1 MPLEPGARV
10 GRYEVI
16 ERLGSGGMGVVY
28 RARDSKLNRSVAL
41 KVLLPEVAGDPMRA
55 ARFAREAQTLAT
67 LQHPNIAAVH
77 GIEEDPEA
85 GPVIAMELVPGRDL
99 AEMLEAGPLPLADTL
114 AIGRQIAEALE
125 AAHDAGLVHRD
136 LKPANVRVR
145 DDGAVKILDFGLA
158 KVVEASGSGVREAMT
173 GAELAHSPTMAP
185 APQTEAGLI
194 VGTVAYMSPE
204 QAKARPVDKRT
215 DIWAYGVILYE
226 MLTGRNPFGSETIS
240 EVLAAVLTRPID
252 VGDLPAGTPI
262 RLRALIRRCLMR
274 DQRQRLRD
282 IGAAR
287 QVIDEILAGGPEAE
301 PASAAGVAPPPW
313 KAWLPWGVAAAAA
326 AVALVLAVRGPSAP
340 ESSATTVVTRS
351 ATPLDALAG
360 FVALS
365 PDGRQL
371 AFTSAGGPKGFYIA
385 LRPIDHLEA
394 RPIAGAD
401 DGRFPVFSPDGR
413 SIAFTLGPGGIRRVS
428 LDGADVIDL
437 GPGDFSNGAA
447 WGRDNTIVFS
457 GTGGLMRVSAN
468 GGTAETLTTVD
479 GNTETAHTEPQFIG
493 GTRILFTVRRKA
505 GAPAFAIVENGKHR
519 TLVAGGDGGRFVAS
533 GLGNNIGHLTYARD
547 ETLFALPFDI
557 DRLEA
562 VGAEQPVIERV
573 SSLGPSW
580 TADYAVSDSGLLI
593 YSRANSD
600 DDQVP
605 SWIDRSGA
613 ITPIQSPERVVAP
626 RLSPDDTHV
635 AGLLP
640 DDRGRMDIG
649 ARDLR
654 RGVITRLTS
663 SNANRSP
670 VWSRD
675 GQRIVF
681 GATADNTHGVF
692 ITNADGSTA
701 PRLLFATETAAS
713 PLTMTPDGKT
723 LVYNERSRLFVRA
736 IDGTGQARPL
746 NEAPQGREGQAHL
759 SPDGNWIAYT
769 SDESGR
775 FEAYVHAF
783 PGPGRRER
791 VSTNGAGFVR
801 WGNGG
806 KEILFWSTGNT
817 GNFAVTSVSVR
828 TSPTLQ
834 LGEPR
839 ELFSMSGA
847 TIQDVTT
854 DGERLLAWT
863 VRGGTPTT
871 LVIVTN
877 WFEELRAKAP
887 PAR

>member
-10 GRYEVI
+10 GPYEVI

-28 RARDSKLNRSVAL
+28 RARDSRLNRSVAL
-41 KVLLPEVAGDPMRA
+41 KVLLPEVAGDAMRA
-55 ARFAREAQTLAT
+55 ARFAREAQTLAA

-114 AIGRQIAEALE
+114 AIARQIAEALE

-145 DDGAVKILDFGLA
+145 DDGTVKILDFGLA

-173 GAELAHSPTMAP
+173 GDLAHSPTMAP

-226 MLTGRNPFGSETIS
+226 MLTGRNPFGAETMSDI
-240 EVLAAVLTRPID
+240 LAAVLTRPID
-252 VGDLPAGTPI
+252 VGDLPAGTPL
-262 RLRALIRRCLMR
+262 RLRALIHRCLTR
-274 DQRQRLRD
+274 DQKQRLRD
-282 IGAAR
+282 IGGAR
-287 QVIDEILAGGPEAE
+287 QVIDEILAGTPEAE
-301 PASAAGVAPPPW
+301 PASAAGVATPAW
-313 KAWLPWGVAAAAA
+313 KALLPWGVAAAAA

-340 ESSATTVVTRS
+340 ESSATAVVTRS
-351 ATPLDALAG
+351 ATPLDALSG

-365 PDGRQL
+365 PDGRHL
-371 AFTSAGGPKGFYIA
+371 AFTSAGGPKGFYLV
-385 LRPIDHLEA
+385 LRPIDRLEA
-394 RPIAGAD
+394 RPIVGAD

-428 LDGADVIDL
+428 LGGGDVIDL
-437 GPGDFSNGAA
+437 GPGDFSNGVT
-447 WGRDNTIVFS
+447 WGPDNTIVFS
-457 GTGGLMRVSAN
+457 GKDGLMRVPAN
-468 GGTAETLTTVD
+468 GGKAETLTTVD
-479 GNTETAHTEPQFIG
+479 GNTETVHTEPQFIG
-493 GTRILFTVRRKA
+493 GDRILFTVRRKA
-505 GAPAFAIVENGKHR
+505 GDPAFAIAENGTHR

-533 GLGNNIGHLTYARD
+533 GLGNSIGHLTYARD
-547 ETLFALPFDI
+547 GTLFALPFNI
-557 DRLEA
+557 DRLEP

-573 SSLGPSW
+573 SSLGPPW
-580 TADYAVSDSGLLI
+580 TADYAVADSGLLV
-593 YSRANSD
+593 YSRANND
-600 DDQVP
+600 DDQVL
-605 SWIDRSGA
+605 SWIDRNG
-613 ITPIQSPERVVAP
+613 TTTTIQSPARLVAP
-626 RLSPDDTHV
+626 RLSPDDTNI
-635 AGLLP
+635 AGLVR
-640 DDRGRMDIG
+640 DESGRMDI
-649 ARDLR
+649 AVRDLR

-663 SNANRSP
+663 SSANRSP
-670 VWSRD
+670 VWTRD
-675 GQRIVF
+675 GLRIVF
-681 GATADNTHGVF
+681 GATVDKTHGVF
-692 ITNADGSTA
+692 ITDADGSTA

-723 LVYNERSRLFVRA
+723 LVYNERARLFVRA

-746 NEAPQGREGQAHL
+746 NETPQGREGQAHL
-759 SPDGNWIAYT
+759 SPDGKWIAYT

-783 PGPGRRER
+783 GGPGRRER
-791 VSTNGAGFVR
+791 ASTNSAAFVR
-801 WGNGG
+801 WGDGG
-806 KEILFWSTGNT
+806 KEILFWSTGST

-828 TSPTLQ
+828 TSPILQ

-887 PAR
+887 LAR